1 MRRMKF
7 FTGLVFAL
15 ALSLAMANVS
25 GINRSFADEPLP
37 DQMERAYIIGVQEE
51 LAAHGYRPGPA
62 DGVLGAATKRAIRQY
77 QKDAGLPVDGVVSKE
92 LLDHLK
98 FAEPKV
104 NAKAGSTG
112 PSRELVSEA
121 QRALAERG
129 YYDGE
134 IDGRL
139 GSETREA
146 VRRFQGDAGLPVTG
160 VINKYLIG
168 ELSNADP
175 TLRAN
180 DYKGN

>member
-1 MRRMKF
+1 MSGVKF
-7 FTGLVFAL
+7 FAGLAL
-15 ALSLAMANVS
+15 AVALSLALVPASMTSRAS
-25 GINRSFADEPLP
+25 ADEPLP

-51 LAAHGYRPGPA
+51 LAAHGYRPGPT

-77 QKDAGLPVDGVVSKE
+77 QKDAGLPVDGVVSKD

-98 FAEPKV
+98 FAQPKV
-104 NAKAGSTG
+104 NAKANSTG

-129 YYDGE
+129 YYEGE

-139 GSETREA
+139 GPETREA
-146 VRRFQGDAGLPVTG
+146 VSRFQGDAGLPVTG